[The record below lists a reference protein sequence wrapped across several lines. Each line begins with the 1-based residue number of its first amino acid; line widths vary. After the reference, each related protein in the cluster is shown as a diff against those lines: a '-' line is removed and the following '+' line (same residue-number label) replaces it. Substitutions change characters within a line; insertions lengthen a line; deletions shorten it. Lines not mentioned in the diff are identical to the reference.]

1 MLINRENMSALFKNI
16 KTTFQKALGE
26 ATPVWPEV
34 ASEIAST
41 SSMNDYSW
49 IKDNWPGLR
58 KWIGDK
64 VVKALG
70 VAKYVVHNEPYEA
83 TIGVKRDDLEDDQT
97 GAYAARV
104 KAHGDAA
111 AAWADELVAEQLNG
125 AFVKE
130 CWDGQY
136 FIDTDHPVGDGV
148 ASNKGVVVLS
158 GATQALA
165 NASLGAAMVAM
176 TSQKND
182 EGRPLAINPNV
193 LVVPPA
199 LRIVANM
206 LMTSDRLEDGKPN
219 PYKGMFKVVVWARLT
234 SATAWF
240 LMDTTKAI
248 KPLIFQPRK
257 KPVLVEQKDPNSD
270 SVFQKGQF
278 LISVEAR
285 GAAAYGFWQLIWG
298 STGAGA

>member
-1 MLINRENMSALFKNI
+1 MLINTANMAALFKNI
-16 KTTFQKALGE
+16 KTTFQKSLAE

-34 ASEIAST
+34 ASEIPST
-41 SSMNDYSW
+41 SSSNDYSW

-64 VVKALG
+64 VIKALE
-70 VAKYVVHNEPYEA
+70 VAKYVVHNVPYEA

-104 KAHGDAA
+104 RAHGDAA
-111 AAWADELVAEQLNG
+111 AAWPDELVAEQLDG
-125 AFVKE
+125 AFANE
-130 CWDGQY
+130 CWDGKS
-136 FIDTDHPVGDGV
+136 FIAADHPVGDGV
-148 ASNKGVVVLS
+148 ASNKGTKKLDAS
-158 GATQALA
+158 TTAKA
-165 NASLGAAMVAM
+165 NGSLGAALTAM

-199 LRIVANM
+199 LRIVANT

-248 KPLIFQPRK
+248 KPLIYQPRK

-298 STGAGA
+298 SDGTVA